1 MRSRLKRMARR
12 QPTPREYQ
20 QLLTLRLE
28 RDWSWAY
35 LELQMM
41 TVGCRVSRYT
51 LLHLEARPGKL
62 QHDHYT
68 RTLYKIRKFL
78 RLQRSHHR
86 RFSDGGQPSTA
97 TA

>member
-1 MRSRLKRMARR
+1 MRTPLKAARR
-12 QPTPREYQ
+12 PPSPPELQ

-35 LELQMM
+35 LEAQMIM
-41 TVGCRVSRYT
+41 VGCRVSRYT
-51 LLHLEARPGKL
+51 LLDMRARVGKL
-62 QHDHYT
+62 QRGHHD

-78 RLQRSHHR
+78 KLQRSHHR
-86 RFSDGGQPSTA
+86 RQTDPGRPWTA